1 MTQGLRMAVKAA
13 IFCCMLLGGVAP
25 ALALTLGSLPG
36 PVWIGRSMDVALA
49 LYAEAGEDMAA
60 LCLEADVFYAD
71 TRQDPRGVSL
81 SFKAGLPGQPAMLRI
96 ASAALVNEPMVTLH
110 VRAGCVHKTSRRYV
124 LLADPPLD
132 LPAPAPAPAPPLAA
146 SPPVPPLAA
155 SPPALPAQPT
165 ASASASEPSPPAAP
179 TIAALTIA
187 APTIAAPALA
197 APVKLAEPGKVEK
210 RDKAG
215 KKSKKSKKSKAA
227 KPDKPDKPAKP
238 ARTGEAGKPAK
249 VGAAALAKP

>member
-1 MTQGLRMAVKAA
+1 MAVKAA
-13 IFCCMLLGGVAP
+13 IFCCMLLGGLAP
-25 ALALTLGSLPG
+25 ALALTLGSLQG
-36 PVWIGRSMDVALA
+36 AVWIGRSMDVALA
-49 LYAEAGEDMAA
+49 LYAEAGEDVAA
-60 LCLEADVFYAD
+60 LCMEADVFYAD

-96 ASAALVNEPMVTLH
+96 ASAALVDEPMVTLH

-132 LPAPAPAPAPPLAA
+132 LPAPAPAPPLAASPLAPPLAA
-146 SPPVPPLAA
+146 SPPA
-155 SPPALPAQPT
+155 PPAPPA
-165 ASASASEPSPPAAP
+165 AFASASEPSPPAAS
-179 TIAALTIA
+179 TIA

-197 APVKLAEPGKVEK
+197 APVKLAEPGKAET
-210 RDKAG
+210 RAKAG
-215 KKSKKSKKSKAA
+215 KKIKKGKKSKAA

>member
-179 TIAALTIA
+179 TIAA
-187 APTIAAPALA
+187 PALA

-215 KKSKKSKKSKAA
+215 KKGKKSKKSKAA

>member
-1 MTQGLRMAVKAA
+1 MAVKAA
-13 IFCCMLLGGVAP
+13 IFCCMLFGGLAP
-25 ALALTLGSLPG
+25 ALALTLGSLQG

-71 TRQDPRGVSL
+71 TRQDPRSVSL

-96 ASAALVNEPMVTLH
+96 ASAALVDEPMVTLH

-132 LPAPAPAPAPPLAA
+132 LPAPAPAP
-146 SPPVPPLAA
+146 PLAA
-155 SPPALPAQPT
+155 SPPAPPAPPA
-165 ASASASEPSPPAAP
+165 ASARASEPSPPAAP
-179 TIAALTIA
+179 AIA

-197 APVKLAEPGKVEK
+197 APVKLAEPGKAEK
-210 RDKAG
+210 RAKAG
-215 KKSKKSKKSKAA
+215 KKIKKGKKSKAA

-249 VGAAALAKP
+249 LGAAALAKP

>member
-13 IFCCMLLGGVAP
+13 IFCCMLFGGLAP
-25 ALALTLGSLPG
+25 ALALTLGSLQG

-96 ASAALVNEPMVTLH
+96 ASAALVDEPMVTLH

-146 SPPVPPLAA
+146 STPVPPLAA

-165 ASASASEPSPPAAP
+165 ASARASEPSPPAAP
-179 TIAALTIA
+179 A
-187 APTIAAPALA
+187 IAAPALA
-197 APVKLAEPGKVEK
+197 APVKVAELGKAET
-210 RDKAG
+210 RAKAG
-215 KKSKKSKKSKAA
+215 KKIKKGKKSKAA

-249 VGAAALAKP
+249 VGAAALAQP

>member
-1 MTQGLRMAVKAA
+1 MAVKAA

-132 LPAPAPAPAPPLAA
+132 LPAPAPAP
-146 SPPVPPLAA
+146 PLAA

-179 TIAALTIA
+179 TTAAPPIA
-187 APTIAAPALA
+187 APPIAAPALA

-210 RDKAG
+210 WDKAG
-215 KKSKKSKKSKAA
+215 KKGKKSKKSKAA
-227 KPDKPDKPAKP
+227 KPDKLAKPDKP

>member
-60 LCLEADVFYAD
+60 LCLEAEVFYAD
-71 TRQDPRGVSL
+71 TRQDPRSVSL

-124 LLADPPLD
+124 LLADPPID
-132 LPAPAPAPAPPLAA
+132 LPAPAPAPAPAPPLAA
-146 SPPVPPLAA
+146 SPP
-155 SPPALPAQPT
+155 ALPVQPT
-165 ASASASEPSPPAAP
+165 AFASASEPSPPAVP
-179 TIAALTIA
+179 TIAAPTTA
-187 APTIAAPALA
+187 APTIAAP
-197 APVKLAEPGKVEK
+197 VKLAEQGKAEK
-210 RDKAG
+210 RAKAG
-215 KKSKKSKKSKAA
+215 KKGIKSKKSKKDKAA
-227 KPDKPDKPAKP
+227 KPAKP
-238 ARTGEAGKPAK
+238 ARTGEASKPAK

>member
-124 LLADPPLD
+124 LLADPPID
-132 LPAPAPAPAPPLAA
+132 LPAPAPAPA
-146 SPPVPPLAA
+146 PPLAA

-179 TIAALTIA
+179 TIAAPA
-187 APTIAAPALA
+187 IAAPAIA

-215 KKSKKSKKSKAA
+215 KKGKKGKKSKAA
-227 KPDKPDKPAKP
+227 KPDKPAKP

-249 VGAAALAKP
+249 LGAAALAKP

>member
-13 IFCCMLLGGVAP
+13 IFCCMLLGGLAP
-25 ALALTLGSLPG
+25 ALALTLGSLQG

-49 LYAEAGEDMAA
+49 LYAEAGEDVAA

-124 LLADPPLD
+124 LLADPPID

-146 SPPVPPLAA
+146 SPP
-155 SPPALPAQPT
+155 ALPAQPT
-165 ASASASEPSPPAAP
+165 AFASASEPSPPAAP
-179 TIAALTIA
+179 TIAAPA
-187 APTIAAPALA
+187 IAAPAIA

-215 KKSKKSKKSKAA
+215 KKGKKGKKSKAA
-227 KPDKPDKPAKP
+227 KPAKPAKP
-238 ARTGEAGKPAK
+238 AQTG
-249 VGAAALAKP
+249 

>member
-71 TRQDPRGVSL
+71 TRQDPRSVSL

-132 LPAPAPAPAPPLAA
+132 LPAPAPAP
-146 SPPVPPLAA
+146 PLAA

-179 TIAALTIA
+179 TTAAPPIA
-187 APTIAAPALA
+187 APPIAAPALA

-210 RDKAG
+210 WDKAG
-215 KKSKKSKKSKAA
+215 KKGKKSKKSKAA
-227 KPDKPDKPAKP
+227 KPDKLAKPDKP

>member
-1 MTQGLRMAVKAA
+1 MAVKAA
-13 IFCCMLLGGVAP
+13 IFCCMLFGGLAP
-25 ALALTLGSLPG
+25 ALALTLGSLQG

-96 ASAALVNEPMVTLH
+96 ASAALVDEPMVTLH

-132 LPAPAPAPAPPLAA
+132 LPAPAPAP
-146 SPPVPPLAA
+146 PLAA
-155 SPPALPAQPT
+155 SPPAPPAPP
-165 ASASASEPSPPAAP
+165 AAFASASEPSPPAAP
-179 TIAALTIA
+179 AIA

-197 APVKLAEPGKVEK
+197 APVKLAEPGKAET
-210 RDKAG
+210 RAKAG
-215 KKSKKSKKSKAA
+215 KKIKKGKKSKAA
-227 KPDKPDKPAKP
+227 KPDKPDKQDKPAKP
-238 ARTGEAGKPAK
+238 APPG
-249 VGAAALAKP
+249 

>member
-132 LPAPAPAPAPPLAA
+132 LPAPAPAP
-146 SPPVPPLAA
+146 PLAA
-155 SPPALPAQPT
+155 SPPALPAEPA

-179 TIAALTIA
+179 TIAALPIA

-197 APVKLAEPGKVEK
+197 APVKLAEPGKAEK
-210 RDKAG
+210 RAKAG
-215 KKSKKSKKSKAA
+215 KKGKKSKKSKAA
-227 KPDKPDKPAKP
+227 KPDKPDKPDKP

>member
-25 ALALTLGSLPG
+25 ALALTLGSLQG

-96 ASAALVNEPMVTLH
+96 ASAALVDEPMVTLH

-132 LPAPAPAPAPPLAA
+132 LPAPAPAP
-146 SPPVPPLAA
+146 PLAA
-155 SPPALPAQPT
+155 SPPAPPAPPA
-165 ASASASEPSPPAAP
+165 ASARASEPSPPAAP
-179 TIAALTIA
+179 AIA

-197 APVKLAEPGKVEK
+197 APVKVAEPNKAET
-210 RDKAG
+210 RAKAG
-215 KKSKKSKKSKAA
+215 KKIKKGKKSKAA

-249 VGAAALAKP
+249 LGAAALAKP

>member
-13 IFCCMLLGGVAP
+13 IFCCMLLGGLAP
-25 ALALTLGSLPG
+25 ALALTLGSLQG

-96 ASAALVNEPMVTLH
+96 ASAALVDEPMVTLH

-132 LPAPAPAPAPPLAA
+132 LPAPAPAP
-146 SPPVPPLAA
+146 PLAA
-155 SPPALPAQPT
+155 SPPAPPAPPA
-165 ASASASEPSPPAAP
+165 ASARASEPSPPAAP
-179 TIAALTIA
+179 AIA

-197 APVKLAEPGKVEK
+197 APVKVAEPGKAET
-210 RDKAG
+210 RAKAG
-215 KKSKKSKKSKAA
+215 KKIKKGKKSKAA

-249 VGAAALAKP
+249 LGAAALAKP

>member
-132 LPAPAPAPAPPLAA
+132 LPAPAPAP
-146 SPPVPPLAA
+146 PLAA
-155 SPPALPAQPT
+155 SPPAPPAPPA
-165 ASASASEPSPPAAP
+165 ASARASEPSPPAAP
-179 TIAALTIA
+179 AIA

-197 APVKLAEPGKVEK
+197 APVKVAEPNKAET
-210 RDKAG
+210 RAKAG
-215 KKSKKSKKSKAA
+215 KKIKKGKKSKAA

-249 VGAAALAKP
+249 LGAAALAKP

>member
-124 LLADPPLD
+124 LLADPPID

-146 SPPVPPLAA
+146 SPPAPPLAA

-179 TIAALTIA
+179 TTAA
-187 APTIAAPALA
+187 APIAAPALA
-197 APVKLAEPGKVEK
+197 APVKLAEPGKAEK
-210 RDKAG
+210 RDKAGKKG

>member
-124 LLADPPLD
+124 LLADPPID
-132 LPAPAPAPAPPLAA
+132 LPAPAPAPPLAA
-146 SPPVPPLAA
+146 SPPAPPLAA
-155 SPPALPAQPT
+155 SPPAPPAQP
-165 ASASASEPSPPAAP
+165 AVSASASEPSPPAAP
-179 TIAALTIA
+179 TTA
-187 APTIAAPALA
+187 APPIAAPALA

-210 RDKAG
+210 RAKAG

>member
-124 LLADPPLD
+124 LLADPPID
-132 LPAPAPAPAPPLAA
+132 LPAPAPAPA
-146 SPPVPPLAA
+146 PPLAA

-165 ASASASEPSPPAAP
+165 ASASASEPSPPAV
-179 TIAALTIA
+179 
-187 APTIAAPALA
+187 PTIAAPAIAAPAIA

-215 KKSKKSKKSKAA
+215 KKGKKGKKSKAA
-227 KPDKPDKPAKP
+227 KPDKPAKP
-238 ARTGEAGKPAK
+238 A
-249 VGAAALAKP
+249 AAALAKP

>member
-132 LPAPAPAPAPPLAA
+132 LPAPAPAPAPA
-146 SPPVPPLAA
+146 PPLAA
-155 SPPALPAQPT
+155 SPPAPPAQP
-165 ASASASEPSPPAAP
+165 AAFASASEPSPPAVP
-179 TIAALTIA
+179 TIAAPAIA
-187 APTIAAPALA
+187 APPIAAPALA
-197 APVKLAEPGKVEK
+197 APVKLAEPGKAEK
-210 RDKAG
+210 RAKAG
-215 KKSKKSKKSKAA
+215 KKIKKSKKSKAA
-227 KPDKPDKPAKP
+227 KPDKPAKP

>member
-124 LLADPPLD
+124 LLADPPID
-132 LPAPAPAPAPPLAA
+132 LPAPAPAPPLAA
-146 SPPVPPLAA
+146 SPPE
-155 SPPALPAQPT
+155 LPAQPT

-179 TIAALTIA
+179 TIAA
-187 APTIAAPALA
+187 PTIA

-210 RDKAG
+210 RAKAG
-215 KKSKKSKKSKAA
+215 KKGKKGKKSKAA

>member
-13 IFCCMLLGGVAP
+13 IFCCMLLGGLAP
-25 ALALTLGSLPG
+25 ALALTLGSLQG

-71 TRQDPRGVSL
+71 TRQDPRSVSL

-132 LPAPAPAPAPPLAA
+132 LPAPAPAP
-146 SPPVPPLAA
+146 PLAA
-155 SPPALPAQPT
+155 SPPAPPAPPA
-165 ASASASEPSPPAAP
+165 ASARASEPSPPAAP
-179 TIAALTIA
+179 A
-187 APTIAAPALA
+187 IAAPALA
-197 APVKLAEPGKVEK
+197 APVKVAELGKAET
-210 RDKAG
+210 RAKAG
-215 KKSKKSKKSKAA
+215 KKIKKGKKSKAA

-249 VGAAALAKP
+249 LGAAALAKP

>member
-1 MTQGLRMAVKAA
+1 MLFGGL
-13 IFCCMLLGGVAP
+13 AP
-25 ALALTLGSLPG
+25 ALALTLGSLQG

-49 LYAEAGEDMAA
+49 LYAEAGEDVAA

-96 ASAALVNEPMVTLH
+96 ASVALVDEPMVTLH

-132 LPAPAPAPAPPLAA
+132 LPAPSPAPAPAPGPAPAPAPPLAA
-146 SPPVPPLAA
+146 SPPAP
-155 SPPALPAQPT
+155 PAQP
-165 ASASASEPSPPAAP
+165 AAFASASEPSPTAAP
-179 TIAALTIA
+179 TI
-187 APTIAAPALA
+187 A
-197 APVKLAEPGKVEK
+197 APVKLAEPGKAEK
-210 RDKAG
+210 RAKAG
-215 KKSKKSKKSKAA
+215 KKIKKSKKSKAA
-227 KPDKPDKPAKP
+227 KPDKPAKP
-238 ARTGEAGKPAK
+238 ALASEAAKAAK

>member
-132 LPAPAPAPAPPLAA
+132 LPAPAPAP
-146 SPPVPPLAA
+146 PLAA
-155 SPPALPAQPT
+155 SPPAPPAPP
-165 ASASASEPSPPAAP
+165 AAFASASEPSPPAAS
-179 TIAALTIA
+179 TIAT
-187 APTIAAPALA
+187 PTIAAPALA
-197 APVKLAEPGKVEK
+197 APVKLAEPGKAET
-210 RDKAG
+210 RSKAG
-215 KKSKKSKKSKAA
+215 KKIKKGKKSKAA

-238 ARTGEAGKPAK
+238 APPGEAGKPAK

>member
-1 MTQGLRMAVKAA
+1 MAVKAA

-25 ALALTLGSLPG
+25 ALALTLGSLQG

-96 ASAALVNEPMVTLH
+96 ASAALVDEPMVTLH

-132 LPAPAPAPAPPLAA
+132 LPAPAPAP
-146 SPPVPPLAA
+146 PLAA
-155 SPPALPAQPT
+155 SPPAPPAPPA
-165 ASASASEPSPPAAP
+165 ASARASEPSPPAAP
-179 TIAALTIA
+179 AIA

-197 APVKLAEPGKVEK
+197 APVKVAEPGKAET
-210 RDKAG
+210 RAKAG
-215 KKSKKSKKSKAA
+215 KKIKKGKKSKAA

-249 VGAAALAKP
+249 LGAAALAKP

>member
-13 IFCCMLLGGVAP
+13 IFCCMLLGGLAP
-25 ALALTLGSLPG
+25 ALALTLGSLQG
-36 PVWIGRSMDVALA
+36 AVWIGRSMDVALA
-49 LYAEAGEDMAA
+49 LYAEAGEDVAA

-96 ASAALVNEPMVTLH
+96 ASAALVDEPMVTLH

-132 LPAPAPAPAPPLAA
+132 LPAPAPAP
-146 SPPVPPLAA
+146 PLAA
-155 SPPALPAQPT
+155 SPPAPPAPP
-165 ASASASEPSPPAAP
+165 AAFASASEPSPPAAS
-179 TIAALTIA
+179 TIAAPTIA

-197 APVKLAEPGKVEK
+197 APVKLAEPGKAEK
-210 RDKAG
+210 RAKAGKKG
-215 KKSKKSKKSKAA
+215 KKSKKDKAA
-227 KPDKPDKPAKP
+227 KPAKPAKP
-238 ARTGEAGKPAK
+238 ARVGEAGKPAK

>member
-96 ASAALVNEPMVTLH
+96 ASAALVDEPMVTLH

-132 LPAPAPAPAPPLAA
+132 LPAPAPAP
-146 SPPVPPLAA
+146 PLAA
-155 SPPALPAQPT
+155 SPPAPPAPPA
-165 ASASASEPSPPAAP
+165 ASARASEPSPPAAP
-179 TIAALTIA
+179 AIA

-197 APVKLAEPGKVEK
+197 APVKVAEPGKAET
-210 RDKAG
+210 RAKAG
-215 KKSKKSKKSKAA
+215 KKIKKGKKSKAA

-249 VGAAALAKP
+249 LGAAALAKP

>member
-1 MTQGLRMAVKAA
+1 
-13 IFCCMLLGGVAP
+13 MLLGGVAP

-124 LLADPPLD
+124 LLADPPID
-132 LPAPAPAPAPPLAA
+132 LPAPAPAPA
-146 SPPVPPLAA
+146 PPLAA

-179 TIAALTIA
+179 TIAA
-187 APTIAAPALA
+187 PTIAAPALA
-197 APVKLAEPGKVEK
+197 APVKLAEPGKAEK

-215 KKSKKSKKSKAA
+215 KKGKKSKAA

>member
-1 MTQGLRMAVKAA
+1 
-13 IFCCMLLGGVAP
+13 MLLGGVAP

-155 SPPALPAQPT
+155 PPLAASPLAASPPELPAQPT

-179 TIAALTIA
+179 TIA

-215 KKSKKSKKSKAA
+215 KKGKKSKKSKAA
-227 KPDKPDKPAKP
+227 KPDKPAKP
-238 ARTGEAGKPAK
+238 ARTGEAGKPVK

>member
-1 MTQGLRMAVKAA
+1 MAVKAA
-13 IFCCMLLGGVAP
+13 IFCCMLLGGLAP
-25 ALALTLGSLPG
+25 ALALTLGSLQG

-49 LYAEAGEDMAA
+49 LYAEAGEDVAA

-81 SFKAGLPGQPAMLRI
+81 SFKAGLPGQPEMLRI
-96 ASAALVNEPMVTLH
+96 ASAALVDEPMVTLH

-132 LPAPAPAPAPPLAA
+132 LPAPAPVPAPAPAPPLAA
-146 SPPVPPLAA
+146 SPPAPPTQPAA
-155 SPPALPAQPT
+155 F
-165 ASASASEPSPPAAP
+165 ASASEPSPPAAP
-179 TIAALTIA
+179 TIAA
-187 APTIAAPALA
+187 PTLA
-197 APVKLAEPGKVEK
+197 APVKLAEPGKAEK

-215 KKSKKSKKSKAA
+215 KKIKKSKKSKAA
-227 KPDKPDKPAKP
+227 KPAKPAKP
-238 ARTGEAGKPAK
+238 ALAGEAAKPAK

>member
-1 MTQGLRMAVKAA
+1 MAVKAA

-25 ALALTLGSLPG
+25 ALALTLGSLQG

-71 TRQDPRGVSL
+71 TRQDPRSVSL

-96 ASAALVNEPMVTLH
+96 ASAALVDEPMVTLH

-132 LPAPAPAPAPPLAA
+132 LPAPAPAP
-146 SPPVPPLAA
+146 PLAA
-155 SPPALPAQPT
+155 SPPAPPAPPA
-165 ASASASEPSPPAAP
+165 ASARASEPSPPAAP
-179 TIAALTIA
+179 AIA

-197 APVKLAEPGKVEK
+197 APVKVAEPGKAET
-210 RDKAG
+210 RAKAG
-215 KKSKKSKKSKAA
+215 KKIKKGKKSKAA

-249 VGAAALAKP
+249 LGAAALAKP

>member
-1 MTQGLRMAVKAA
+1 
-13 IFCCMLLGGVAP
+13 MLLGGVAP

-132 LPAPAPAPAPPLAA
+132 LPAPAPAP
-146 SPPVPPLAA
+146 PLAA
-155 SPPALPAQPT
+155 SPPAPPAPP
-165 ASASASEPSPPAAP
+165 AAFASASEPSPPAAS
-179 TIAALTIA
+179 TIA

-197 APVKLAEPGKVEK
+197 APVKLAEPSKAEK
-210 RDKAG
+210 RAKAGKKG
-215 KKSKKSKKSKAA
+215 KKSKKDKAA
-227 KPDKPDKPAKP
+227 KPAKPAKP

>member
-1 MTQGLRMAVKAA
+1 MAVKAA
-13 IFCCMLLGGVAP
+13 IFCCMLVGGLAP
-25 ALALTLGSLPG
+25 ALALTLGSLQG

-49 LYAEAGEDMAA
+49 LYAEAGEDVAA

-71 TRQDPRGVSL
+71 TRQDPRSVSL

-96 ASAALVNEPMVTLH
+96 ASAALVDEPMVTLH

-132 LPAPAPAPAPPLAA
+132 LPAPSPAPAPAPAPPLAA
-146 SPPVPPLAA
+146 SPPAP
-155 SPPALPAQPT
+155 PAQP
-165 ASASASEPSPPAAP
+165 AAFASASEPSPPAAP
-179 TIAALTIA
+179 A
-187 APTIAAPALA
+187 IAAPALA

-210 RDKAG
+210 RDKADKKG
-215 KKSKKSKKSKAA
+215 KKSRKSKAA
-227 KPDKPDKPAKP
+227 KPDKPDKPDKP

>member
-1 MTQGLRMAVKAA
+1 
-13 IFCCMLLGGVAP
+13 MLLGGLAP

-124 LLADPPLD
+124 LLADPQTTPARPL
-132 LPAPAPAPAPPLAA
+132 LALLLEHNPA
-146 SPPVPPLAA
+146 
-155 SPPALPAQPT
+155 T
-165 ASASASEPSPPAAP
+165 
-179 TIAALTIA
+179 AALW
-187 APTIAAPALA
+187 
-197 APVKLAEPGKVEK
+197 
-210 RDKAG
+210 AG
-215 KKSKKSKKSKAA
+215 
-227 KPDKPDKPAKP
+227 
-238 ARTGEAGKPAK
+238 AGWQQAT
-249 VGAAALAKP
+249 LRSLL

>member
-1 MTQGLRMAVKAA
+1 MAVKAA

-25 ALALTLGSLPG
+25 ALALTLGSLQG

-96 ASAALVNEPMVTLH
+96 ASAALVDEPMVTLH

-132 LPAPAPAPAPPLAA
+132 LPAPAPAP
-146 SPPVPPLAA
+146 PLAA
-155 SPPALPAQPT
+155 SPPAPPAPPA
-165 ASASASEPSPPAAP
+165 ASARASEPSPPAAP
-179 TIAALTIA
+179 AIA

-197 APVKLAEPGKVEK
+197 APVKVAEPGKAET
-210 RDKAG
+210 RAKAG
-215 KKSKKSKKSKAA
+215 KKIKKGKKSKAA

-238 ARTGEAGKPAK
+238 APPGEAGKPAK

>member
-36 PVWIGRSMDVALA
+36 PVWIGRSMDVTLA

-132 LPAPAPAPAPPLAA
+132 LPAPAPAP
-146 SPPVPPLAA
+146 PLAA
-155 SPPALPAQPT
+155 SPPAPPAPPA
-165 ASASASEPSPPAAP
+165 ASARASEPSPPAAP
-179 TIAALTIA
+179 AIA

-197 APVKLAEPGKVEK
+197 APVKVAELGKAET
-210 RDKAG
+210 RAKAG
-215 KKSKKSKKSKAA
+215 KKIKKGKKSKAA

>member
-1 MTQGLRMAVKAA
+1 MAVKAA

-25 ALALTLGSLPG
+25 ALALTLGSLQG

-96 ASAALVNEPMVTLH
+96 ASAALVDEPMVTLH

-132 LPAPAPAPAPPLAA
+132 LPAPAPAP
-146 SPPVPPLAA
+146 PLAA
-155 SPPALPAQPT
+155 SPPAPPAPPA
-165 ASASASEPSPPAAP
+165 ASARASEPSPPAAS
-179 TIAALTIA
+179 
-187 APTIAAPALA
+187 TIAAPALA
-197 APVKLAEPGKVEK
+197 APVKLAEPGKAET
-210 RDKAG
+210 RSKAG
-215 KKSKKSKKSKAA
+215 KKIKKGKKSKAA

-249 VGAAALAKP
+249 LGAAALAKP

>member
-124 LLADPPLD
+124 LLADPPID
-132 LPAPAPAPAPPLAA
+132 LPAPA
-146 SPPVPPLAA
+146 PPLAA
-155 SPPALPAQPT
+155 SPPALPAQPP

-179 TIAALTIA
+179 TIAA
-187 APTIAAPALA
+187 PPIAAPALA

-215 KKSKKSKKSKAA
+215 KKGKKGKKSKAA
-227 KPDKPDKPAKP
+227 KPAKPAKP
-238 ARTGEAGKPAK
+238 AQTG
-249 VGAAALAKP
+249 

>member
-1 MTQGLRMAVKAA
+1 
-13 IFCCMLLGGVAP
+13 MLLGGVAP

-132 LPAPAPAPAPPLAA
+132 LPAPAPAP
-146 SPPVPPLAA
+146 PLAA
-155 SPPALPAQPT
+155 SPPALPAEPA

-179 TIAALTIA
+179 TTA

-197 APVKLAEPGKVEK
+197 APVKLAEPGKAEK
-210 RDKAG
+210 RAKAGKKG
-215 KKSKKSKKSKAA
+215 KKSKKDKAA
-227 KPDKPDKPAKP
+227 KPAKPAKP

>member
-25 ALALTLGSLPG
+25 ALALTLGSLQG

-49 LYAEAGEDMAA
+49 LYAEAGEDVAA

-71 TRQDPRGVSL
+71 TRQDPQGVSL

-146 SPPVPPLAA
+146 SPPAP
-155 SPPALPAQPT
+155 PAQP
-165 ASASASEPSPPAAP
+165 AAFASASEPSPPAAP
-179 TIAALTIA
+179 TIAAPAIA
-187 APTIAAPALA
+187 APTIAAPPIAAPALA
-197 APVKLAEPGKVEK
+197 EPVKLAEPGKVEK

-215 KKSKKSKKSKAA
+215 KKGKKSKKSKAA

>member
-146 SPPVPPLAA
+146 SPPAPPLAA

-179 TIAALTIA
+179 TTA
-187 APTIAAPALA
+187 APPIAAPALA

-215 KKSKKSKKSKAA
+215 KKGKKSKKSKAA